1 MNNKKIG
8 ILTLN
13 GYQNYGNVLQNFAL
27 QLFLKELGYIPET
40 IWYSPISSNMN
51 KFQKIIVHF
60 KNRDLLRTLI
70 YQVRMKFD
78 KKTKLFENEISKRK
92 NNFKPFCDE
101 NINYS
106 KYKLTDDILN
116 DKDFIKNINQEY
128 FSFVVGSDQVWGL
141 NGSAY
146 PEMFFL
152 PFSHKNKRNS
162 FAASF
167 GFSNIPNNKLL
178 KDYKMGL
185 SGMHKISVRE
195 YAGKSIVKDVSDR
208 EAYVHLDPTLLINQD
223 IWKKI
228 ASENNMRQSSKYL
241 LTYFLG
247 KQSKEYKSLVKY
259 ISNKLNLK
267 IVNLNSLQSPEM
279 FSISP
284 GQYLSLFQKADYIVT
299 DSFHGTVFSIIFQKK
314 FLVLDR
320 NDSMI
325 NMNSRISTLLSRMNL
340 KDRFVNYNDI
350 DDLNSDILSKPS
362 FSEAVRVIDI
372 NKRESKEYILNA
384 FKI

>member
-60 KNRDLLRTLI
+60 KNRDLVRTLT

-208 EAYVHLDPTLLINQD
+208 EAYVHLDPTFLINQD

-284 GQYLSLFQKADYIVT
+284 DQYLSLFQKADYIVT

-350 DDLNSDILSKPS
+350 DDLNSDILSKPC